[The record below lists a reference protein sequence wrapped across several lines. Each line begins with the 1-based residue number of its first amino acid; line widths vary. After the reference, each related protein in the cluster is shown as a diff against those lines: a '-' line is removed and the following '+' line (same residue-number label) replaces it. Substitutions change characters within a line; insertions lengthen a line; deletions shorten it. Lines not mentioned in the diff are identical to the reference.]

1 MTPTTMRAIV
11 LRAAGGPEQLV
22 YEQVA
27 TPAPGPGEALVRVH
41 AAALTRDELE
51 WPVDRLPAIPS
62 YELSGVVTALGT
74 GVEGVAVGDE
84 VYGMTAFDRDGVAA
98 DYAAISAELLAPKP
112 RALSHVEA
120 AAVPL
125 AALSAWQGLF
135 DHGRLAAGERV
146 LIHGAT
152 GGVGQFATP
161 LADRHGADV
170 IATTSTLGVERAR
183 ELGAGVVIDH
193 TAGPWDADIEAVD
206 LVFDTA
212 GGERLARS
220 PGVLRGGGRLVSLAE
235 EPPQVTGGNSVYF
248 VVAPNPRQLAQ
259 IAELLDG
266 GLPSP
271 AIDSVF
277 ALEEAPRAFERS
289 MAADK
294 RGKVVLEV
302 AV

>member
-1 MTPTTMRAIV
+1 MTPSTMRAVV

-27 TPAPGPGEALVRVH
+27 IPAPDRGEALVRVH

-62 YELSGVVTALGT
+62 YELSGVVAALGP
-74 GVEGVAVGDE
+74 GVDGVTVGDE
-84 VYGMTAFDRDGVAA
+84 VFAMTAFDRDGVAA
-98 DYAAISAELLAPKP
+98 DYAAVPTELLAPKP
-112 RALSHVEA
+112 RALSHAEA

-146 LIHGAT
+146 LVHGAT
-152 GGVGQFATP
+152 GGVGQLATP
-161 LADRHGADV
+161 LASRHGAHV
-170 IATTSTLGVERAR
+170 IATTSTHGVARAH
-183 ELGAGVVIDH
+183 ELGADVVIDH
-193 TAGPWDADIEAVD
+193 TAGPWEAGIEAVD
-206 LVFDTA
+206 LVFDTV
-212 GGERLARS
+212 GGERLAGS
-220 PGVLRGGGRLVSLAE
+220 PRVLREGGRLVSVAE
-235 EPPQVTGGNSVYF
+235 EPPQAKGVNGVYF
-248 VVAPNPRQLAQ
+248 VVEPNRRQLAQ
-259 IAELLDG
+259 IAGQLDG
-266 GLPSP
+266 GWPPP

-277 ALEEAPRAFERS
+277 TLEEAASAFERS

-302 AV
+302 AR